1 MIKNSFIA
9 FTLTLCGALTVVASP
24 YYSSYD
30 TNNVSIA
37 VDPSAPG
44 FAPVENVKTSNDRA
58 VDVATKARQSKGG
71 FQFKSP
77 VIFAETGYR
86 YSEDSQAF
94 GFNMDESRTDIGF
107 DVDILDGWIVGLMY
121 TFNYQSGV
129 STETIF
135 GNTTLRSVNDYV
147 ANSLTTYTAKKFG
160 DWFLTGL
167 SFSYIWIDQK
177 LQNTTTTP
185 GFAGTVSSTDLDRD
199 SIGLSP
205 FVGVSHGWGKWNLA
219 GTVAYS
225 YAAEYFDAQPYR
237 PGFTIENHN
246 LLTTVRASYAI
257 DEKWTLGGKVA
268 NTWLMHREDLPGLM
282 FGGGPG
288 ARFKGSTAM
297 TITPRWA
304 CR

>member
-147 ANSLTTYTAKKFG
+147 ANSLTTYTAKKIRRLVPDRFV
-160 DWFLTGL
+160 LL
-167 SFSYIWIDQK
+167 
-177 LQNTTTTP
+177 LH
-185 GFAGTVSSTDLDRD
+185 LDRSETPEHHD
-199 SIGLSP
+199 HT
-205 FVGVSHGWGKWNLA
+205 GVCRNGQ
-219 GTVAYS
+219 
-225 YAAEYFDAQPYR
+225 FDR
-237 PGFTIENHN
+237 
-246 LLTTVRASYAI
+246 
-257 DEKWTLGGKVA
+257 LG
-268 NTWLMHREDLPGLM
+268 
-282 FGGGPG
+282 
-288 ARFKGSTAM
+288 S
-297 TITPRWA
+297 
-304 CR
+304 